1 MFDIRIEIIVGDD
14 IERIRI
20 IRNNLFGY
28 IFIFAVLE
36 NEFEEYW
43 SIIFDIC
50 IRMDVKLSNK

>member
-1 MFDIRIEIIVGDD
+1 MGDD
-14 IERIRI
+14 IECICI

-28 IFIFAVLE
+28 IFIFVVLE

-50 IRMDVKLSNK
+50 IRMDVKLLNK